1 MSRARDLASLMSQGN
16 LLQDGV
22 ISTTEVD
29 GVTATSA
36 ELNKL
41 DGVTANTAEL
51 NTLAGITAN
60 TAELNKLDG
69 VTASTTEINKLTGLT
84 ASTTELNNVA
94 GINSS
99 VQAQIDTKAPTANPT
114 FTGTAT
120 VPTLSIGGVSVS
132 GIGTSGNQLVKLDAT
147 GKLPA
152 IDGSNLSG
160 VSAGVSAAKAH
171 YLATA

>member
-41 DGVTANTAEL
+41 DGVTANT
-51 NTLAGITAN
+51 T
-60 TAELNKLDG
+60 ELNKLAGVTASTAEINKLTG
-69 VTASTTEINKLTGLT
+69 VTASTTEINKLTGLS
-84 ASTTELNNVA
+84 ASTTEINRIA
-94 GINSS
+94 GVTSDIQTQIN
-99 VQAQIDTKAPTANPT
+99 TKAATSSL
-114 FTGTAT
+114 GTAAALN
-120 VPTLSIGGVSVS
+120 V
-132 GIGTSGNQLVKLDAT
+132 GTGANNIPQLDSN
-147 GKLPA
+147 GKLGA
-152 IDGSNLSG
+152 IDGSNLIG

>member
-84 ASTTELNNVA
+84 ASTVE
-94 GINSS
+94 INRLTGVTSD
-99 VQAQIDTKAPTANPT
+99 VQTQINTKAATASLAAVAT
-114 FTGTAT
+114 SGAASDVSGLGTAA
-120 VPTLSIGGVSVS
+120 TLNV
-132 GIGTSGNQLVKLDAT
+132 GTGANNIQQLDSN
-147 GKLPA
+147 GKLGA
-152 IDGSNLSG
+152 IDGSQLTG
-160 VSAGVSAAKAH
+160 VSAFSFAST
-171 YLATA
+171 LAFE

>member
-51 NTLAGITAN
+51 NTLAGITA
-60 TAELNKLDG
+60 KYCR
-69 VTASTTEINKLTGLT
+69 VK
-84 ASTTELNNVA
+84 
-94 GINSS
+94 
-99 VQAQIDTKAPTANPT
+99 QIRWCNC
-114 FTGTAT
+114 
-120 VPTLSIGGVSVS
+120 
-132 GIGTSGNQLVKLDAT
+132 
-147 GKLPA
+147 
-152 IDGSNLSG
+152 
-160 VSAGVSAAKAH
+160 
-171 YLATA
+171 

>member
-84 ASTTELNNVA
+84 
-94 GINSS
+94 SS
-99 VQAQIDTKAPTANPT
+99 VQTQLDTKAPTANPT

-120 VPTLSIGGVSVS
+120 IPTLSIGGVSVS
-132 GIGTSGNQLVKLDAT
+132 GIGTSGDQLVKLDSS
-147 GKLPA
+147 GNLPA
-152 IDGSNLSG
+152 INGSNLTG
-160 VSAGVSAAKAH
+160 VSAFSFAST
-171 YLATA
+171 LAFE